1 MREVINIYRKHK
13 ISVDSFLKSLIQSLP
28 KNYIKHSSS
37 ILKEHKYIQLIY
49 GVDKEFRQKTSI
61 FFRKE
66 SDASHIGSDKSHYF
80 AKLHLDKDRMYIS
93 NSYIHY
99 KTGQASVSI
108 VYFQDDTYYVFD
120 VNLILLLEELRLIE
134 YNTTHDK
141 FKRAIYFLTSS
152 SLAIVSFALIIYGN
166 FIFIALMFSLG
177 EGDFLHD
184 VFKSI
189 ISITLGLAIFD
200 FARQIFEHEVVFK
213 SFHQAED
220 KPYKVLGKFLIAIVI
235 ALAIET
241 LMVVFKIALDDYAK
255 MLSAF
260 YLIIGT
266 TLMLVGLGYFYKIIK
281 STGEKEK

>member
-1 MREVINIYRKHK
+1 MREVITLYRKHK
-13 ISVDSFLKSLIQSLP
+13 ISVNSFLKSLVQSLP
-28 KNYIKHSSS
+28 KSYIDESSF

-49 GVDKEFRQKTSI
+49 GVDKDFRQKTPI
-61 FFRKE
+61 MFRKE
-66 SDASHIGSDKSHYF
+66 SDSSHIGSDKSHYF
-80 AKLHLDKDRMYIS
+80 EKLDLDQDQIYIS

-99 KTGQASVSI
+99 KTGKASLSL
-108 VYFQDDTYYVFD
+108 VYLQDDIYYVFD
-120 VNLILLLEELRLIE
+120 INIILLLEELKLIE
-134 YNTTHDK
+134 YNSTHDK
-141 FKRAIYFLTSS
+141 FKRAIYFLASS

-166 FIFIALMFSLG
+166 FIFLMLMLSLG
-177 EGDFLHD
+177 DGDFLHD

-200 FARQIFEHEVVFK
+200 FARQIFEHEVIFK

-220 KPYKVLGKFLIAIVI
+220 KPYKVLGKFIIAIVI

-241 LMVVFKIALDDYAK
+241 LMVVFKIALDDYGN

-266 TLMLVGLGYFYKIIK
+266 TLMLVGLGVFYKIIK
-281 STGEKEK
+281 STADKEK